1 MVGAGITFHW
11 SSQRNRN
18 HPLAVSGTSRWDT
31 DKVVA
36 LILRSHT
43 AVLADSV
50 EALGS
55 VAWKK
60 ACSVPVERECRGGL
74 CASCLEPLDPI
85 EDGKRHVGFCS
96 EHCRKQAE
104 KIRYVRQA
112 IRDGRST
119 DPLTALVISSNMITF
134 LAFDLAYTRSRLSN
148 ELRQEVLTQNDDRR
162 VSCNKQ
168 PATEVDHID
177 GGSIELSNLRGLC
190 RRCHVLKARGE
201 IPDDLTRDGT
211 GTIDTSEQSQEL
223 RQLWRLVLRSR
234 QPLDEALEWRD
245 LRERAAE
252 YAGTRFGWVTQ
263 QILCDEPVC
272 PAHDGI
278 HWRTEWPR
286 YRREYREWAKERAAV
301 K

>member
-1 MVGAGITFHW
+1 M
-11 SSQRNRN
+11 QRNRN
-18 HPLAVSGTSRWDT
+18 PPPSTTATPQWDT

-36 LILRSHT
+36 LMLRSHT
-43 AVLADSV
+43 VVLADSV

-60 ACSVPVERECRGGL
+60 ACPVPVEHEWRGGL
-74 CASCLEPLDPI
+74 CVSCLEPIDPT
-85 EDGKRHVGFCS
+85 EVGKKHIGFCS

-119 DPLTALVISSNMITF
+119 DPLTALVIFSNMITF
-134 LAFDLAYTRSRLSN
+134 LAFDLAYTRPRLSD
-148 ELRQEVLTQNDDRR
+148 ELRQEVLAQNDGRC
-162 VSCNKQ
+162 VSCNERR
-168 PATEVDHID
+168 ATEVDHID
-177 GGSIELSNLRGLC
+177 GGSVELSNLRGLC
-190 RRCHVLKARGE
+190 QRCHVLKARGE

-223 RQLWRLVLRSR
+223 RQLWRLAQRSR
-234 QPLDEALEWRD
+234 QPLDEAPEWRD

-252 YAGTRFGWVTQ
+252 YAATRFGWITQ
-263 QILCDEPVC
+263 QILCDQPVC
-272 PAHDGI
+272 PAHDGV

-286 YRREYREWAKERAAV
+286 YRRACREWAKETAAAGL
-301 K
+301 